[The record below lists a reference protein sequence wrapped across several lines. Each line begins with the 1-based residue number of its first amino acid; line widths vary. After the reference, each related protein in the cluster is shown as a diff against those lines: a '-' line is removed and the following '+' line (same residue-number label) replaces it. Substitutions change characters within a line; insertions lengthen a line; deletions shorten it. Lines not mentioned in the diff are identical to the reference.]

1 MKKIIQKILTVYI
14 VAFICFTLCSVVVF
28 AEPSVEIGLNVKS
41 PKVNEKVTVT
51 VKISGESHEGAAFN
65 LTYDPN
71 ILTYTGAE
79 EYANGGGGSVH
90 VEDTYAA
97 SSSHSFS
104 LTFTARKAGSCNLE
118 FLDGRYVPEN
128 AIKEY
133 SLSNKSRSLTVSDA
147 SKSANANLS
156 SLKISSGTLSPRFS
170 ASTTK
175 YTVTVPKST
184 ENFYI
189 TATPADSDAKIN
201 QAGTSK
207 LKIGENTF
215 EIMVTAASGAQK
227 KYTVVVTRTEEE
239 EPVGEDDPYE
249 AQIGDTKYTL
259 ATDLTGVLLP
269 NGFTPSTADYL
280 GKEVAVAT
288 DKNNTFTLYYLQQ
301 KDAEGAKFVPYL
313 LKSDQ
318 FIKVP
323 CVTFGNNTY
332 IITEFP
338 DGVVPPSD
346 TYETTLSIGGNSV
359 IAYRKE
365 NGDPDFYY
373 LYCFYNDSFGV
384 YRYDQKEDVLQR
396 NPEFLLTESLEPVAE
411 DTAETAAPKP
421 FTERFSALSIGAK
434 IILILLL
441 LAALIFATLLVF
453 AYLTLMRS
461 RKEKMGAIEENM
473 AFGDQPDDFD
483 QVQVESDDT
492 PHTEE
497 VSPDEEE

>member
-1 MKKIIQKILTVYI
+1 MKILRRTLLFLLVLTI
-14 VAFICFTLCSVVVF
+14 SLISFIFPVSAQNAVISF
-28 AEPSVEIGLNVKS
+28 SNNSPSVGQT
-41 PKVNEKVTVT
+41 VTVT
-51 VKISGESHEGAAFN
+51 VKISA
-65 LTYDPN
+65 N
-71 ILTYTGAE
+71 IDLYSAVFE
-79 EYANGGGGSVH
+79 VNYNSEVLEFQSANGCPTNSAGGGTIS
-90 VEDTYAA
+90 AA
-97 SSSHSFS
+97 PALSGKNASYQFV
-104 LTFTARKAGSCNLE
+104 FKAIKAGS
-118 FLDGRYVPEN
+118 
-128 AIKEY
+128 
-133 SLSNKSRSLTVSDA
+133 STVSVSGGAYGADSDVTIGASANMTVKDA
-147 SKSANANLS
+147 SKSDNANLS
-156 SLKISSGTLSPRFS
+156 SLRPTSGTLSPRFS
-170 ASTTK
+170 AATTG
-175 YTVTVPKST
+175 YTVTVPKNVET
-184 ENFYI
+184 CNFS
-189 TATPADSDAKIN
+189 AQPADSGAKFTIDP
-201 QAGTSK
+201 ADGK
-207 LKIGENTF
+207 LKIGKNTF
-215 EIMVTAASGAQK
+215 VITVTAASGAQK

-421 FTERFSALSIGAK
+421 FTERFSALSSGAK

-441 LAALIFATLLVF
+441 LAALIFVTLLVF

-461 RKEKMGAIEENM
+461 RKEKMSSIEENM